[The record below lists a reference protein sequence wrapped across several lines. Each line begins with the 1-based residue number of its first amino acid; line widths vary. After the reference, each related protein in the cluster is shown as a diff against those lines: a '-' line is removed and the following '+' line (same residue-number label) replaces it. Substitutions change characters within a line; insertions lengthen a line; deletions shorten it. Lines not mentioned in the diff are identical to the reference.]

1 MGTLPLRV
9 LVIEDSEDDTL
20 VLLSTLKR
28 NGYKPTYQRVD
39 SAAGMSAALE
49 QPWDLV
55 IADYVVPGFNAA
67 AALSLLKEKGQDI
80 PFIILSG
87 VIDEASAVS
96 ALKAGAHDFVLKSRM
111 ARLIPAIEREMRE
124 AEIRR
129 KHRQAEKALQQ
140 SEARYR
146 SLAIATSAAVWTT
159 NAQGEVV
166 DDIPSWRALTG
177 QSETAV
183 KSWGWLAA
191 IHPEDREQTAQMW
204 KEAVAT
210 KSIYD
215 IEHRVLLANG
225 TYRYFSARG
234 VPVVD
239 GGEIQ
244 EWVGTHTDISDRVS
258 MQSALRQ
265 RAEELTEAN
274 RIKDE
279 FLAIV
284 SHELRSP
291 LNAMLGWVTL
301 LRTRQFD
308 AATTAKALET
318 IERNAR
324 SQAQL
329 IEDLLDIS
337 RIIRGQLRLNVC
349 PVDLVSIIEAA
360 IETVRLAA
368 DAKNIHLKT
377 VLDPTASLV
386 MGDSQRLQQVVWNLL
401 TNAVKFTPNDG
412 QVEIRLQGINS
423 HAEIAVIDTGMGI
436 SAEFLPFVFDRF
448 RQEDS
453 SKTRSYSGLGLGLSI
468 VRHLVELHGGT
479 VHVYS
484 QGVDCGSYFIIN
496 LPLLQETRDEFGA
509 EGAEGEW
516 VRRESGRV
524 FNPKSKT
531 QNPTSPQPQAS
542 SPSPRPSLLNDL
554 RILVV
559 DDQADARELLIS
571 ILQQE
576 GFEVMAVAT
585 ADEAMSALIQTA
597 TRFDL
602 LISDIGMPGE
612 DGYSLIRKVRAM
624 KPLCGGQ
631 IPAIALSAYARSEDA
646 TAALLAGFHY
656 HIAKPVDHVQLFAA
670 IASAAG
676 RT

>member
-9 LVIEDSEDDTL
+9 LIIEDSEDDTL
-20 VLLSTLKR
+20 VLLSTLKS
-28 NGYKPTYQRVD
+28 NGYKPTYERVD
-39 SAAGMSAALE
+39 SAAGMSAALD
-49 QPWDLV
+49 QPWDVV

-87 VIDEASAVS
+87 VIDEQTAVT

-111 ARLIPAIEREMRE
+111 ARLVPAIEREMRE

-129 KHRQAEKALQQ
+129 KHRQAEKALQE
-140 SEARYR
+140 SESRYR

-177 QSETAV
+177 QSESAV
-183 KSWGWLAA
+183 KGWGWLAA
-191 IHPEDREQTAQMW
+191 IHPEDRERTAQMW

-215 IEHRVLLANG
+215 IEHRILLADG

-234 VPVVD
+234 VPVVHES
-239 GGEIQ
+239 GEVQ
-244 EWVGTHTDISDRVS
+244 EWVGTHTDISDRVT

-279 FLAIV
+279 FLAVV

-329 IEDLLDIS
+329 VEDLLDIS

-349 PVDLVSIIEAA
+349 PVNLVSIIEAA

-368 DAKNIHLKT
+368 DAKNIHLKA

-386 MGDSQRLQQVVWNLL
+386 TGDSHRLQQVVWNLL

-412 QVEIRLQGINS
+412 QVEIRLQRINS
-423 HAEIAVIDTGMGI
+423 HVEIAVIDTGMGI

-479 VHVYS
+479 VHAYS
-484 QGVDCGSYFIIN
+484 QGVECGSHFIIK
-496 LPLLQETRDEFGA
+496 LPLLQGNRGRGA
-509 EGAEGEW
+509 EGAEGAK
-516 VRRESGRV
+516 
-524 FNPKSKT
+524 FI
-531 QNPTSPQPQAS
+531 AS
-542 SPSPRPSLLNDL
+542 RLSQSAPRTAPLAERPCLLNGL

-576 GFEVMAVAT
+576 KSEVMAVAT
-585 ADEAMSALIQTA
+585 ADEAMTALSRKA
-597 TRFDL
+597 TQFDV

-624 KPLCGGQ
+624 NPLSGGQ

-656 HIAKPVDHVQLFAA
+656 HVAKPVDPAQLIAA
-670 IASAAG
+670 IASAAR